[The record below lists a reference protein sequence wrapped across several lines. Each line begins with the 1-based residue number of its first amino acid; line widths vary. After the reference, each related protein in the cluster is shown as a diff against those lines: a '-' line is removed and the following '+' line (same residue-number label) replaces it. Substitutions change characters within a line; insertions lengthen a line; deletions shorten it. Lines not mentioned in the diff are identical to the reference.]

1 MPNCQCINHDLQ
13 NIQFTCLNRI
23 FFFCLSNFSIIMIIS
38 HCTSPKETF
47 ILGIH
52 KWVLPFL
59 DNTLARSSVDEL
71 NGPFIVEN
79 IALSNNLPALVCMIC
94 AVWCQTACV
103 MCVVMKQQ
111 LVLLV
116 ALYSFSSYQFM
127 ENGMSSASRCL
138 NVSVGW
144 LLEAQSYSQ
153 NTCKWYRECSIHS
166 SHYNVTAF
174 LLLKHAKPHG
184 NYIWFREGWT
194 GKSWCQGLADCSASC
209 CLRKKRR

>member
-1 MPNCQCINHDLQ
+1 
-13 NIQFTCLNRI
+13 
-23 FFFCLSNFSIIMIIS
+23 MIIS
-38 HCTSPKETF
+38 HCNTLQRRPF

-52 KWVLPFL
+52 KRVLPFL
-59 DNTLARSSVDEL
+59 DNTEARSSVDEL

-79 IALSNNLPALVCMIC
+79 IALSNDLPALVCMIC

-103 MCVVMKQQ
+103 ACVVMKQQ

-144 LLEAQSYSQ
+144 LLGAQSYSQ
-153 NTCKWYRECSIHS
+153 NTRKWFRECSIHS
-166 SHYNVTAF
+166 SRHIVTAF
-174 LLLKHAKPHG
+174 LLLKHATPHG

-194 GKSWCQGLADCSASC
+194 GKSWRQGLADCSASC
-209 CLRKKRR
+209 SLRKKRW